1 MTPAPETLLLTLDV
15 ELGQK
20 SSLKCKQL
28 WHFITKFTIVF
39 QNTPYYKLQGHSHL
53 PPVTVSA
60 PGGASSVTLVLEK
73 GDVETAGVSASEVA
87 PSFTVWQWGFI
98 RGNPEW
104 DFHIAL
110 LNRTKKGQML
120 LLGQMALPHPS
131 RLSKS
136 HMGGPTWVW
145 GMGRDRKE
153 AWVPLNALAGADLIQ
168 TWGPRLRAGHCMV
181 GYSPPVTGHVPC
193 ELPTLLACGVTR
205 SRLLPALSARASG

>member
-136 HMGGPTWVW
+136 HMGGPT
-145 GMGRDRKE
+145 
-153 AWVPLNALAGADLIQ
+153 
-168 TWGPRLRAGHCMV
+168 
-181 GYSPPVTGHVPC
+181 
-193 ELPTLLACGVTR
+193 
-205 SRLLPALSARASG
+205 